1 MSSLNWVV
9 IVFFFFS
16 NANLAWFQPLTSWTM
31 FTNSKTCRTMCEEK
45 EGFCKQR
52 HPVIKGELAQIKWR
66 SQISAKFGQ
75 GQVVSPET
83 MWKLLC
89 WKKKLHTHKLL
100 VIVIDCC
107 LWRKS
112 HLSAILRI
120 TSSGQ
125 WLNFWGWLKKS
136 ACFFSNLKYPPAPP
150 FTTTCTKT
158 GKSHKSHRGGHL
170 SNFHPG

>member
-1 MSSLNWVV
+1 MKPT
-9 IVFFFFS
+9 S
-16 NANLAWFQPLTSWTM
+16 NIQFET
-31 FTNSKTCRTMCEEK
+31 KMCEEK

-75 GQVVSPET
+75 GQVLSPET
-83 MWKLLC
+83 MWKLFC
-89 WKKKLHTHKLL
+89 WKKSCTHTNSSLLSLIVASDGNHIYLQFWELLL
-100 VIVIDCC
+100 VDSGSTFGVG
-107 LWRKS
+107 WRRV
-112 HLSAILRI
+112 HV
-120 TSSGQ
+120 
-125 WLNFWGWLKKS
+125 
-136 ACFFSNLKYPPAPP
+136 FFSNLKYPPAPP

>member
-1 MSSLNWVV
+1 MLPFGNRISAASAKCKTSDFRIIKRLLPVAAKFRFDLNF
-9 IVFFFFS
+9 IPQVFVLADYCGGHVKLKLSCYCFCFFS

-83 MWKLLC
+83 MWKLFC
-89 WKKKLHTHKLL
+89 WKKSCTHTNSSLL
-100 VIVIDCC
+100 S
-107 LWRKS
+107 L
-112 HLSAILRI
+112 L
-120 TSSGQ
+120 SSGAN
-125 WLNFWGWLKKS
+125 LTEITFICNFENY
-136 ACFFSNLKYPPAPP
+136 F
-150 FTTTCTKT
+150 
-158 GKSHKSHRGGHL
+158 
-170 SNFHPG
+170 